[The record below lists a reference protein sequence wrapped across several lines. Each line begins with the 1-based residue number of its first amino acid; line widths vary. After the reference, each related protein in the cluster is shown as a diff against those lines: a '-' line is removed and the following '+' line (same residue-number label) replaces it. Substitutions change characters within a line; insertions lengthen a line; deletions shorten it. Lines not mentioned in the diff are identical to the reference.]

1 MARMRT
7 KLRSHPGLLLN
18 RSALEYLYY
27 SVRRAVTGS
36 FLAAFLEGIHPP
48 ISVNIILSRTR
59 ITAPVIGRT
68 AFTSVAPVSA

>member
-1 MARMRT
+1 MQT
-7 KLRSHPGLLLN
+7 KLRLHPGLLFN
-18 RSALEYLYY
+18 RDVYEYLCY

-36 FLAAFLEGIHPP
+36 FFAAFLEGIHPP

-68 AFTSVAPVSA
+68 AFTSVAPVSV